1 MYRKNTFARLHA
13 LAALAL
19 TTGIVVAAEP
29 SAVAF
34 VQCAPCHSATAEEP
48 HGVGPNLAGIVGK
61 PIAKASGFRFSR
73 ALKMRSGTWTEDA
86 LHTWLK
92 NPQQFA
98 PGTTMAYAGLK
109 GTDARQAIIAYL
121 KTTRQSLDP
130 AGPDVHMRSER

>member
-1 MYRKNTFARLHA
+1 MYHKKTFAPQHA

-19 TTGIVVAAEP
+19 TTGIAAAAEP

-34 VQCAPCHSATAEEP
+34 VQCAPCHSAVAEGP

-73 ALKMRSGTWTEDA
+73 ALKRHSGIWTEDA
-86 LHTWLK
+86 LHAWLE
-92 NPQQFA
+92 NPQRFA

-109 GTDARQAIIAYL
+109 NSDARQAVIDYL
-121 KTTRQSLDP
+121 KTAR
-130 AGPDVHMRSER
+130 